1 MRVLIKVI
9 SIHFPIM
16 QQLLPARQLE
26 ITTAYH
32 SISERSLLSTGRS
45 QFDAQT
51 WNCIP
56 NIRCTLERA
65 SAEVFKSKFAYNLLN
80 PSFFHHH
87 LTSIRLEKLANN
99 RMSQKTDKNV
109 SKCLRRQKKKAQT
122 FCFSLWCRNLNN
134 GQIHP
139 VHFMFQLRY
148 STGLIFLCNFEVVIA
163 VVTIFEPYF
172 TIFIPQ
178 NKNLEAISKY

>member
-16 QQLLPARQLE
+16 QQSLPARQLE

-32 SISERSLLSTGRS
+32 SISKRSLLSTGRS

-56 NIRCTLERA
+56 NTHCTLERA
-65 SAEVFKSKFAYNLLN
+65 NAEVFKSKFAYNLLN
-80 PSFFHHH
+80 PSFYHHH

-99 RMSQKTDKNV
+99 RMSQKTE
-109 SKCLRRQKKKAQT
+109 KKSLKMSHKTEKSQT
-122 FCFSLWCRNLNN
+122 FCFSLWCRDLNN

-139 VHFMFQLRY
+139 VHFMFQL
-148 STGLIFLCNFEVVIA
+148 
-163 VVTIFEPYF
+163 
-172 TIFIPQ
+172 
-178 NKNLEAISKY
+178 KD

>member
-1 MRVLIKVI
+1 MSEWTWLWQTYAKLVCLRAEEKKERKKNEELMRVLIKVI

-109 SKCLRRQKKKAQT
+109 SKCLRRQKKKHRRSASLFDVGTSIMGKFIQCT
-122 FCFSLWCRNLNN
+122 LCFS
-134 GQIHP
+134 
-139 VHFMFQLRY
+139 
-148 STGLIFLCNFEVVIA
+148 
-163 VVTIFEPYF
+163 
-172 TIFIPQ
+172 
-178 NKNLEAISKY
+178 